1 MSYKDTLEKL
11 KGLRSSIEKEVPQLL
26 VEQDIYEKTI
36 RQGAEDMNKLLGT
49 LDVDNWHFFTV
60 NPTWGFE
67 VYYINDDVM
76 RSGQYKHRSW
86 SVYFPEDLNDKISYP
101 VVLDKILKAMMVIIR
116 GSDIDYYPFVEEI
129 TKVYNTLERL
139 ATQELSE
146 KVLDIARNCK
156 EAYEELK
163 KATEYAKNQLGSK
176 IDDLEDLE
184 FRAATEWSEKENVP
198 YAYGRARISVWR
210 ELNPEL
216 DCSGFIDAALFASTV
231 DTSLPKPFSLYAF
244 D

>member
-60 NPTWGFE
+60 NPTWGLE

-86 SVYFPEDLNDKISYP
+86 SVYFPEDLNTNI
-101 VVLDKILKAMMVIIR
+101 LDKILKAMMVIIR

-146 KVLDIARNCK
+146 KVLNIARNCK

-163 KATEYAKNQLGSK
+163 KATEYAKDQLGSK

-184 FRAATEWSEKENVP
+184 FRAATEWFEKEGVP
-198 YAYGRARISVWR
+198 YGRSSISAWR

-216 DCSGFIDAALFASTV
+216 DCSGFIDAAEFASTV

>member
-60 NPTWGFE
+60 NPTWGLE

-86 SVYFPEDLNDKISYP
+86 SVYFPEYLNTN
-101 VVLDKILKAMMVIIR
+101 VLDKIQEAMMVIIR

-146 KVLDIARNCK
+146 EVLNIARNCK

-163 KATEYAKNQLGSK
+163 KATEYAKDQLGSK
-176 IDDLEDLE
+176 IDDLEGLE
-184 FRAATEWSEKENVP
+184 FRAATEWSEKEGVP
-198 YAYGRARISVWR
+198 YGRSSISAWR

-216 DCSGFIDAALFASTV
+216 DCSRFIDAAEFASTI
-231 DTSLPKPFSLYAF
+231 DLSLPKPFSLYAF

>member
-101 VVLDKILKAMMVIIR
+101 VVLDKILKAIMVIIR

-129 TKVYNTLERL
+129 TKVYNTLEKL

-163 KATEYAKNQLGSK
+163 KATEYAKDQLGSK
-176 IDDLEDLE
+176 IDDLENLE
-184 FRAATEWSEKENVP
+184 FRAATEWFEKRDVP
-198 YAYGRARISVWR
+198 YGRSSRIDVWR

-231 DTSLPKPFSLYAF
+231 EMSLPKPFNLYAF

>member
-1 MSYKDTLEKL
+1 M
-11 KGLRSSIEKEVPQLL
+11 EKEVPQLL

-60 NPTWGFE
+60 NPAWGFE

-86 SVYFPEDLNDKISYP
+86 GVYFPKDLNTN
-101 VVLDKILKAMMVIIR
+101 VLDKILEAMMVIIR

-146 KVLDIARNCK
+146 KVLNIARNCK

-163 KATEYAKNQLGSK
+163 KATEYAKDQLGSK

-184 FRAATEWSEKENVP
+184 FRAATEWSEKEGVP
-198 YAYGRARISVWR
+198 FGRTRTSAWR

-216 DCSGFIDAALFASTV
+216 DCSGFIDAALFASTI
-231 DTSLPKPFSLYAF
+231 DMSLPKPFNLYAF
-244 D
+244 E

>member
-60 NPTWGFE
+60 NPAWGLE

-76 RSGQYKHRSW
+76 SSGQYKHRSW
-86 SVYFPEDLNDKISYP
+86 SVYFPEDLNTN
-101 VVLDKILKAMMVIIR
+101 VLDKIQEAMMVIIR

-146 KVLDIARNCK
+146 EVLNIARNCK

-163 KATEYAKNQLGSK
+163 KATEYAKSQLGSK

-184 FRAATEWSEKENVP
+184 FRAATEWSEKEGVP
-198 YAYGRARISVWR
+198 YGRFSISAWR

-216 DCSGFIDAALFASTV
+216 DCSGFIDAAEFASTI
-231 DTSLPKPFSLYAF
+231 DLSLPKPFNLYAF

>member
-26 VEQDIYEKTI
+26 VEQDIYERTI

-60 NPTWGFE
+60 NPTWGLE

-86 SVYFPEDLNDKISYP
+86 SVYFPEDLNTN
-101 VVLDKILKAMMVIIR
+101 VLDKILEAMMEIIR

-129 TKVYNTLERL
+129 TKVYNTLEKS

-146 KVLDIARNCK
+146 KVLNIARNCK

-163 KATEYAKNQLGSK
+163 KAIEYAKNQLGSK

-184 FRAATEWSEKENVP
+184 FRAATEWFEKRDVP
-198 YAYGRARISVWR
+198 YGRLSRTDVWR

-216 DCSGFIDAALFASTV
+216 DCSGFIDAALFASTI
-231 DTSLPKPFSLYAF
+231 DMSLPKPFNLYAF

>member
-36 RQGAEDMNKLLGT
+36 RQGAEDMNKLLST

-86 SVYFPEDLNDKISYP
+86 SVYFPEDLNTN
-101 VVLDKILKAMMVIIR
+101 VLDKILEAIMVIIR

-146 KVLDIARNCK
+146 KVLNIARNCK

-163 KATEYAKNQLGSK
+163 KATEYAKDQLGSK
-176 IDDLEDLE
+176 IDDLENLE
-184 FRAATEWSEKENVP
+184 FRAATEWSEKEGVP
-198 YAYGRARISVWR
+198 YGRSRTSVWR

-216 DCSGFIDAALFASTV
+216 DCSGFINAAEFASTI
-231 DTSLPKPFSLYAF
+231 DLSLPKPFNLYAF

>member
-49 LDVDNWHFFTV
+49 LDVDNWHFFTA

-86 SVYFPEDLNDKISYP
+86 SVYFPEDLNTNI
-101 VVLDKILKAMMVIIR
+101 LDKILKAMMVIIR

-146 KVLDIARNCK
+146 KVLNIARNCK

-163 KATEYAKNQLGSK
+163 KATEYAKDQLGSK

-184 FRAATEWSEKENVP
+184 FRAATEWSEKEGVP
-198 YAYGRARISVWR
+198 YGRSSISEWR

-216 DCSGFIDAALFASTV
+216 DCSGFIDAALFASTI
-231 DTSLPKPFSLYAF
+231 DMSLPKPFSLYAF

>member
-26 VEQDIYEKTI
+26 VEQNIYEKTI

-86 SVYFPEDLNDKISYP
+86 SVYFPEDLNTN
-101 VVLDKILKAMMVIIR
+101 VLDKILKAMMVIIR

-163 KATEYAKNQLGSK
+163 KATEYAKDQLGSK

>member
-60 NPTWGFE
+60 NPTWGLE

-86 SVYFPEDLNDKISYP
+86 SVYFPEDLNTN
-101 VVLDKILKAMMVIIR
+101 VLDKIQEAMMVIIR

-146 KVLDIARNCK
+146 EVLNIARNCK

-163 KATEYAKNQLGSK
+163 KATEYAKSQLGSK

-184 FRAATEWSEKENVP
+184 FRAATKKKKKEGVP
-198 YAYGRARISVWR
+198 YGRSSISAWR

-216 DCSGFIDAALFASTV
+216 DCSRFIDAAEFASTI
-231 DTSLPKPFSLYAF
+231 DLSLPKPFNLYAF

>member
-11 KGLRSSIEKEVPQLL
+11 KGLRSSVEKEVPQLL

-60 NPTWGFE
+60 NPTWGLE

-86 SVYFPEDLNDKISYP
+86 SVYFPEDLNTN
-101 VVLDKILKAMMVIIR
+101 VLDKIQEAMMVIIR

-146 KVLDIARNCK
+146 KVLNIARNCK

-163 KATEYAKNQLGSK
+163 KATEYAKDQLGSK

-184 FRAATEWSEKENVP
+184 FRAATEWFEKRDVP
-198 YAYGRARISVWR
+198 YGRSRTSAWR

-216 DCSGFIDAALFASTV
+216 DCSGFIDAAEFASTI
-231 DTSLPKPFSLYAF
+231 DLSLPKPFNLYAF

>member
-11 KGLRSSIEKEVPQLL
+11 KGLRSSVEKEVPQLL

-60 NPTWGFE
+60 NPTWGLE

-86 SVYFPEDLNDKISYP
+86 SVYFPEDLNTN
-101 VVLDKILKAMMVIIR
+101 VLDKIQEAMMVIIR

-216 DCSGFIDAALFASTV
+216 DCSGFIDAALFASTI

>member
-60 NPTWGFE
+60 NPAWGFE

-86 SVYFPEDLNDKISYP
+86 SVHFPEDLNTN
-101 VVLDKILKAMMVIIR
+101 VLDKILKAMMVIIR

-184 FRAATEWSEKENVP
+184 FRAATEWSEEESVP
-198 YAYGRARISVWR
+198 YAYGRARTSVWR

-216 DCSGFIDAALFASTV
+216 DCSGFIDAALFASTI

>member
-86 SVYFPEDLNDKISYP
+86 SVYFPEDLNTN
-101 VVLDKILKAMMVIIR
+101 VLNKILEAMMVIIR

-146 KVLDIARNCK
+146 KVLYIARNCK

-163 KATEYAKNQLGSK
+163 KAIEYAKDQLGSK

-184 FRAATEWSEKENVP
+184 FRAANEWFEKRDVP
-198 YAYGRARISVWR
+198 YGRSRMDAWR

-216 DCSGFIDAALFASTV
+216 DCSGFIDAVEFASTI
-231 DTSLPKPFSLYAF
+231 DMSLPKPFNLYAF
-244 D
+244 E

>member
-60 NPTWGFE
+60 NPTWGLE

-86 SVYFPEDLNDKISYP
+86 SVYFPEDLNTN
-101 VVLDKILKAMMVIIR
+101 VLDKILEAMMVIIR

-139 ATQELSE
+139 ATQELNE
-146 KVLDIARNCK
+146 EVLNIARNCK

-163 KATEYAKNQLGSK
+163 KATEYAKDQLGSK

-184 FRAATEWSEKENVP
+184 FRAATEWSEKEDVP
-198 YAYGRARISVWR
+198 YGRSSISAWR

-216 DCSGFIDAALFASTV
+216 DCSGFIDAAEFASTI
-231 DTSLPKPFSLYAF
+231 DLSLPKPFNLYAF

>member
-26 VEQDIYEKTI
+26 VEQNIYEKTI

-86 SVYFPEDLNDKISYP
+86 SVYFPEDLNIN
-101 VVLDKILKAMMVIIR
+101 VLDKILKAMMVIIR

-163 KATEYAKNQLGSK
+163 KATEYAKDQLGSK

-184 FRAATEWSEKENVP
+184 FRAATEWSEEEGVP
-198 YAYGRARISVWR
+198 YAYGRARTSAWR

>member
-86 SVYFPEDLNDKISYP
+86 SVYFPEDLNTN
-101 VVLDKILKAMMVIIR
+101 VLDKILKAMMVIIR

-163 KATEYAKNQLGSK
+163 KATEYAKDQLGSK

-184 FRAATEWSEKENVP
+184 SRAATEWFEKRDVP
-198 YAYGRARISVWR
+198 YGRSSRTDVWR

-231 DTSLPKPFSLYAF
+231 DMSLPKPFNLYAF

>member
-11 KGLRSSIEKEVPQLL
+11 KGLRSSMEKEVPQLL

-86 SVYFPEDLNDKISYP
+86 SVYFPEDLNTN
-101 VVLDKILKAMMVIIR
+101 VLDKILEAIMVIIR

-163 KATEYAKNQLGSK
+163 KATEYAKDQLGSK

-184 FRAATEWSEKENVP
+184 FRAATEWSEEESVP
-198 YAYGRARISVWR
+198 YAYGRARISAWR

-231 DTSLPKPFSLYAF
+231 DMSLPKPFSLYAF
-244 D
+244 E

>member
-129 TKVYNTLERL
+129 TKVCNTLERL

-163 KATEYAKNQLGSK
+163 KATEYAKDQLGSK

-184 FRAATEWSEKENVP
+184 FRAATEWSEEESVP
-198 YAYGRARISVWR
+198 YGRARMDVWR

-216 DCSGFIDAALFASTV
+216 DCSGFIDAALFASTI
-231 DTSLPKPFSLYAF
+231 DMSLPKPFSLYAF

>member
-36 RQGAEDMNKLLGT
+36 RQGAEDMNKLLST

-60 NPTWGFE
+60 NPTWGLE

-76 RSGQYKHRSW
+76 SSGQYKHRSW
-86 SVYFPEDLNDKISYP
+86 SVYFPEDLNTN
-101 VVLDKILKAMMVIIR
+101 VLDKIQEAMMVIIR

-146 KVLDIARNCK
+146 EVLNIARNCK

-163 KATEYAKNQLGSK
+163 KATEYAKDQLGSK
-176 IDDLEDLE
+176 IDDLEGLE
-184 FRAATEWSEKENVP
+184 FRAATEWSEKEGVP
-198 YAYGRARISVWR
+198 YGRSSISAWR

-216 DCSGFIDAALFASTV
+216 DCSRFIDAAEFASTI
-231 DTSLPKPFSLYAF
+231 DLSLPKPFNLYAF

>member
-11 KGLRSSIEKEVPQLL
+11 KGLRSSMEKEVPQLL

-86 SVYFPEDLNDKISYP
+86 SVYFPEDLNTN
-101 VVLDKILKAMMVIIR
+101 VLDKILAAMMVIIR

-129 TKVYNTLERL
+129 TKV
-139 ATQELSE
+139 
-146 KVLDIARNCK
+146 
-156 EAYEELK
+156 
-163 KATEYAKNQLGSK
+163 
-176 IDDLEDLE
+176 
-184 FRAATEWSEKENVP
+184 
-198 YAYGRARISVWR
+198 
-210 ELNPEL
+210 
-216 DCSGFIDAALFASTV
+216 
-231 DTSLPKPFSLYAF
+231 
-244 D
+244 

>member
-36 RQGAEDMNKLLGT
+36 RQSAEDMNKLLGT

-60 NPTWGFE
+60 NPPWGFE

-86 SVYFPEDLNDKISYP
+86 SVYFPEDLNTN
-101 VVLDKILKAMMVIIR
+101 VLDKILEAIMVIIR

-139 ATQELSE
+139 ATQELNE
-146 KVLDIARNCK
+146 KVLSIARNCK

-163 KATEYAKNQLGSK
+163 KATEYAKDQLGSK
-176 IDDLEDLE
+176 IDDLENLE
-184 FRAATEWSEKENVP
+184 FRAATEWSKKEGVP
-198 YAYGRARISVWR
+198 YGRSSISAWR

-216 DCSGFIDAALFASTV
+216 DCSGFINAAEFASTI
-231 DTSLPKPFSLYAF
+231 DLSLPEPFSLYAF

>member
-11 KGLRSSIEKEVPQLL
+11 KGLRSSMEKEVPQLL

-86 SVYFPEDLNDKISYP
+86 SVYFPEDLNTN
-101 VVLDKILKAMMVIIR
+101 VLNKILEAMMVIIR

-146 KVLDIARNCK
+146 KVLYIARNCK

-163 KATEYAKNQLGSK
+163 KAIEYAKDQLGSK

-184 FRAATEWSEKENVP
+184 FRAANEWFEKRDVP
-198 YAYGRARISVWR
+198 YGRSRMDAWR

-216 DCSGFIDAALFASTV
+216 DCSGFIDAVEFASTI
-231 DTSLPKPFSLYAF
+231 DMSLPKPFNLYAF
-244 D
+244 E

>member
-86 SVYFPEDLNDKISYP
+86 SVYFPEDLNTN
-101 VVLDKILKAMMVIIR
+101 VLDKILEAIMVIIR

-163 KATEYAKNQLGSK
+163 KATEYAKGQLGSK
-176 IDDLEDLE
+176 IDDLENLE
-184 FRAATEWSEKENVP
+184 FRAATEWSEEESVP
-198 YAYGRARISVWR
+198 YGRARISAWR

-216 DCSGFIDAALFASTV
+216 DCSGFIDASLFASTI
-231 DTSLPKPFSLYAF
+231 DMSLPKPFNLYAF

>member
-11 KGLRSSIEKEVPQLL
+11 KGFRSSIEKEVPQLL
-26 VEQDIYEKTI
+26 VEQDIYERTI

-49 LDVDNWHFFTV
+49 LDIDNWHFFTV
-60 NPTWGFE
+60 NPTWGLE

-76 RSGQYKHRSW
+76 SSGQYKHRSW
-86 SVYFPEDLNDKISYP
+86 SVYFPEDLNTN
-101 VVLDKILKAMMVIIR
+101 VLDKIQEAMMVIIR

-146 KVLDIARNCK
+146 KVLNIARNCK

-163 KATEYAKNQLGSK
+163 KATEYAKSQLGSK

-184 FRAATEWSEKENVP
+184 FRAATEWSEKEGVP
-198 YAYGRARISVWR
+198 YGRSSIGAWR

-216 DCSGFIDAALFASTV
+216 DCSGFIDAAEFASTI
-231 DTSLPKPFSLYAF
+231 DLSLPKPFSLYAF

>member
-86 SVYFPEDLNDKISYP
+86 SVYFPEDLNTN
-101 VVLDKILKAMMVIIR
+101 VLDEILEAMMIIIR

-139 ATQELSE
+139 TTQELSE
-146 KVLDIARNCK
+146 KVLNIARNCK
-156 EAYEELK
+156 EAHEELK
-163 KATEYAKNQLGSK
+163 KAIEYAKDQLGSK

-184 FRAATEWSEKENVP
+184 FRAATEWFEKRDVP
-198 YAYGRARISVWR
+198 YGRSRTDAWR

-216 DCSGFIDAALFASTV
+216 DCSGFIDAVEFASTI
-231 DTSLPKPFSLYAF
+231 DMSLPKPFNLYAF
-244 D
+244 E

>member
-60 NPTWGFE
+60 NPTWGLE

-76 RSGQYKHRSW
+76 SSGQYKHRSW
-86 SVYFPEDLNDKISYP
+86 SVYFPEDLNTN
-101 VVLDKILKAMMVIIR
+101 VLDKIQEAMMVIIR

-146 KVLDIARNCK
+146 KVLNIARNCK

-163 KATEYAKNQLGSK
+163 KATEYAKDQLGSK

-184 FRAATEWSEKENVP
+184 FRAATEWSEKEGVP
-198 YAYGRARISVWR
+198 YGRSSISVWR

-216 DCSGFIDAALFASTV
+216 DCSGFIDAAEFASTI
-231 DTSLPKPFSLYAF
+231 DLSLPKPFNLYAF

>member
-26 VEQDIYEKTI
+26 VEQDIYERTI

-60 NPTWGFE
+60 NPTWGLE

-86 SVYFPEDLNDKISYP
+86 SVYFPEDLNTN
-101 VVLDKILKAMMVIIR
+101 VLDKIQEAMMVIIR

-146 KVLDIARNCK
+146 EVLNIARNCK

-163 KATEYAKNQLGSK
+163 KATEYAKSQLGSK

-184 FRAATEWSEKENVP
+184 FRAATEWSEKESVP
-198 YAYGRARISVWR
+198 YGRSSISAWR

-216 DCSGFIDAALFASTV
+216 DCSGFIDAAEFASTI
-231 DTSLPKPFSLYAF
+231 DLSLPKPFNLYAF

>member
-86 SVYFPEDLNDKISYP
+86 SVYFPEDLNTN
-101 VVLDKILKAMMVIIR
+101 VLDKILEAIMVIIR

-184 FRAATEWSEKENVP
+184 SRAATEWSEKESAP
-198 YAYGRARISVWR
+198 YGRSRMDVWR

-216 DCSGFIDAALFASTV
+216 DCSGFIDAALFASTI
-231 DTSLPKPFSLYAF
+231 DMSLPKPFNLYAF

>member
-26 VEQDIYEKTI
+26 VEQDIYERTI

-60 NPTWGFE
+60 TPTWGLE

-86 SVYFPEDLNDKISYP
+86 SVYFPEDLNTN
-101 VVLDKILKAMMVIIR
+101 VLDKILEAMMEIIR

-129 TKVYNTLERL
+129 TKVYNTLEKS

-146 KVLDIARNCK
+146 KVLNIARNCK

-184 FRAATEWSEKENVP
+184 FRAATEWFEKRDVP
-198 YAYGRARISVWR
+198 YGRSSRTDVWR

-216 DCSGFIDAALFASTV
+216 DCSGFIDAALFASTI
-231 DTSLPKPFSLYAF
+231 DMSLPKPFNLYAF

>member
-60 NPTWGFE
+60 NPTWGLE

-86 SVYFPEDLNDKISYP
+86 SVYFPEDLNTN
-101 VVLDKILKAMMVIIR
+101 VLDKIQEAMMVIIR

-146 KVLDIARNCK
+146 EVLNIARNCK

-163 KATEYAKNQLGSK
+163 KATEYAKDQLGSK

-184 FRAATEWSEKENVP
+184 FRAATEWFEKEGVP
-198 YAYGRARISVWR
+198 YGRSRTSAWR

-216 DCSGFIDAALFASTV
+216 DCSGFIDAAEFASTI
-231 DTSLPKPFSLYAF
+231 DLSLPKPFNLYAF

>member
-86 SVYFPEDLNDKISYP
+86 SVYFPEDLNTN
-101 VVLDKILKAMMVIIR
+101 VLDKILAAMMVIIR
-116 GSDIDYYPFVEEI
+116 GSDINYYPFVEEI

-146 KVLDIARNCK
+146 KVLYIARNCK

-184 FRAATEWSEKENVP
+184 FRAATEWTEKEGVP
-198 YAYGRARISVWR
+198 YGRSSISEWR

-231 DTSLPKPFSLYAF
+231 DMSLPKPFNLYAF

>member
-1 MSYKDTLEKL
+1 M
-11 KGLRSSIEKEVPQLL
+11 EKEVPQLL

-36 RQGAEDMNKLLGT
+36 RQGAEDMNKLLGA

-60 NPTWGFE
+60 NPAWGFE

-86 SVYFPEDLNDKISYP
+86 SVHFPEDLNTN
-101 VVLDKILKAMMVIIR
+101 VLDKILKAMMVIIR

-129 TKVYNTLERL
+129 TKVYSTLERL

-146 KVLDIARNCK
+146 KVLNIARNCK

-163 KATEYAKNQLGSK
+163 KATEYAKDQLGSK

-184 FRAATEWSEKENVP
+184 FRAATEWFEKRDVP
-198 YAYGRARISVWR
+198 YGRFRMDVWR

-216 DCSGFIDAALFASTV
+216 DCSGFIDAALFASTI
-231 DTSLPKPFSLYAF
+231 DMSLPKPFNLYAF
-244 D
+244 E

>member
-60 NPTWGFE
+60 NPTWGLE

-76 RSGQYKHRSW
+76 SSGQYKHRSW
-86 SVYFPEDLNDKISYP
+86 SVYFPEDLNTN
-101 VVLDKILKAMMVIIR
+101 VLDKILEAMMVIIR

-146 KVLDIARNCK
+146 KVLNIARNCK

-163 KATEYAKNQLGSK
+163 KATEYAKDQLGSK

-184 FRAATEWSEKENVP
+184 FRAATEWSEKEDVP
-198 YAYGRARISVWR
+198 YGRSSISAWR

-216 DCSGFIDAALFASTV
+216 DCSGFIDAAEFASTI
-231 DTSLPKPFSLYAF
+231 DLSLPKPFNLYAF

>member
-11 KGLRSSIEKEVPQLL
+11 KGLRGSIEKEVPQLL

-86 SVYFPEDLNDKISYP
+86 SVYFPEDLNTN
-101 VVLDKILKAMMVIIR
+101 VLDKILKAMMVIIR

-139 ATQELSE
+139 ATQELNE
-146 KVLDIARNCK
+146 KVLNIARNCK

-163 KATEYAKNQLGSK
+163 KATEYAKDQLGSK

-184 FRAATEWSEKENVP
+184 FRAATEWTEKEGVP
-198 YAYGRARISVWR
+198 YGRSSISSWR

-216 DCSGFIDAALFASTV
+216 DCSGFIDAALFASTI
-231 DTSLPKPFSLYAF
+231 DTSLPKPFNLYAF

>member
-86 SVYFPEDLNDKISYP
+86 SVYFPEDLNTN
-101 VVLDKILKAMMVIIR
+101 VLDKIQEAMMVIIR

-129 TKVYNTLERL
+129 TKVYNTLGADENMPIESRL
-139 ATQELSE
+139 ISKAVENALLVPSAFITISTPSPVSLS
-146 KVLDIARNCK
+146 R
-156 EAYEELK
+156 
-163 KATEYAKNQLGSK
+163 
-176 IDDLEDLE
+176 
-184 FRAATEWSEKENVP
+184 
-198 YAYGRARISVWR
+198 
-210 ELNPEL
+210 
-216 DCSGFIDAALFASTV
+216 CSR
-231 DTSLPKPFSLYAF
+231 SL
-244 D
+244 